1 MKRFFGILFGLTA
14 MVALAVSAS
23 AQTPAAAHQV
33 HKVSFAFADP
43 VVVGT
48 QTLPAGKYKL
58 ECMMVDGQ
66 EVMIFKS
73 DKGVEITRVPCTPK
87 DLTEKVKLSQYSG
100 MQKDGKLVL
109 NSVRIGGEQIE
120 HVLNPAS

>member
-1 MKRFFGILFGLTA
+1 MKRFFGILFGLAA
-14 MVALAVSAS
+14 MVALAASAS
-23 AQTPAAAHQV
+23 AQAPAPAHQV
-33 HKVSFAFADP
+33 HKVSFTFENP

-73 DKGVEITRVPCTPK
+73 AKGVEITRVPCTPK
-87 DLTEKVKLSQYSG
+87 DLAEKAKVSQYSG
-100 MQKDGKLVL
+100 MQKDGALVL
-109 NSVRIGGEQIE
+109 NSVRIGGERIE
-120 HVLNPAS
+120 HVLNPVS